1 MLMLVLACVGFVG
14 APDGSGDTALEDSDA
29 ADDSLCSSAQD
40 ASVPV
45 GPDCYSGSLACGGEV
60 TATTAG
66 GLSTYETEDYGHL
79 FCLTDLAAQGYTG
92 TERVYFVDAGDDVYA
107 HARLDAPCAHM
118 GLSVLRW
125 ADAAVCPDP
134 EGSATACEGDEGT
147 GSISVL
153 FGGFPENN
161 TWAIV
166 VDTAGAA
173 AAPFRL
179 SIDCG

>member
-1 MLMLVLACVGFVG
+1 MWVLGLACVGFL
-14 APDGSGDTALEDSDA
+14 APAGSGGTA
-29 ADDSLCSSAQD
+29 ADESGSTDDPLCSSAQD
-40 ASVPV
+40 SAAPA
-45 GPDCYSGSLACGGEV
+45 GPDCFSGSLACGGEV

-79 FCLTDLAAQGYTG
+79 FCFTDLAAKGYAG
-92 TERVYFVDAGDDVYA
+92 SERVYFVDPGDGVNAY
-107 HARLDAPCAHM
+107 ARLEAPCADM

-125 ADAAVCPDP
+125 ADSAVCPDS
-134 EGSATACEGDEGT
+134 EGSAPACEGAEGA
-147 GSISVL
+147 GEIAVL

-166 VDTAGAA
+166 VDTAGAE

-179 SIDCG
+179 TIDCG